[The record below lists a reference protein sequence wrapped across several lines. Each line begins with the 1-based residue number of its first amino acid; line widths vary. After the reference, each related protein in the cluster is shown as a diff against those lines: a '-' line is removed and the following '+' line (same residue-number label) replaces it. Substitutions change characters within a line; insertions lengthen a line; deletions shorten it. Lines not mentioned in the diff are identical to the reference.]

1 MHRNDPEA
9 PMTTAAERLGHAAR
23 TPYWAETSGPQ
34 PDCPPLERDVRCDL
48 AIVGGGFT
56 GLWTALEARRRM
68 PDARIVLVDAGR
80 CGNAASGRNGGFCAP
95 SISHGIGNAM
105 QRWPQE
111 AEALIRLGM
120 SNLDAFEADLA
131 TYGMEVEFER
141 SGKLTVAAT
150 PWQKEG
156 LKAQQGLR
164 RRFGSDSQ
172 FLEGDALRERLDS
185 PVYTSG
191 LFEPNYAL
199 LNPGKMVAELR
210 RVAMLGGVDIH
221 ETTPVTAVQKRP
233 DGVDLITP
241 GGCISARHVVL
252 ATNAAP
258 PLLRR
263 LRSAVIPIFDYTIV
277 TRPLDDAELAAVGWT
292 GRYGIADSGNQFHYL
307 RKTADNR
314 ILWGGFDAIY
324 HFGSRRDEAF
334 LTESES
340 FARLADNFARA
351 LPPLAGVPLTHAWG
365 GIIDTSA
372 RTTFFAG
379 TAQDGR
385 VAYAMGFTGQ
395 GVSASRFA
403 ALTMLDLLQ
412 GRETERTGLRMLRRR
427 PFPFPPEPF
436 RWLGIRMAQHGLARE
451 DTTGRRS
458 VFNRTLDRFG
468 VGFDS

>member
-1 MHRNDPEA
+1 
-9 PMTTAAERLGHAAR
+9 MTTALKSLATATR
-23 TPYWAETSGPQ
+23 TPYWKETAGPQ
-34 PDCPPLERDVRCDL
+34 PECPPLQTDLRCDL

-56 GLWTALEARRRM
+56 GLWTALEARRRL
-68 PDARIVLVDAGR
+68 PDARIVLVDAGL

-105 QRWPQE
+105 QRWPNE
-111 AEALIRLGM
+111 AETLIRLGRA
-120 SNLDAFEADLA
+120 NLDDFEADLA
-131 TYGMEVEFER
+131 EYGMEVEFER
-141 SGKLTVAAT
+141 AGKLTVAAT
-150 PWQKEG
+150 PWQIEG
-156 LKAQQGLR
+156 LQAQQALSQ
-164 RRFGSDSQ
+164 RFGVEAR
-172 FLEGDALRERLDS
+172 FLDGDALRERLAS
-185 PVYTSG
+185 PLYPAG

-210 RVAMLGGVDIH
+210 RVALAKGVEIH
-221 ETTPVTAVQKRP
+221 EATPVSGVAKQT
-233 DGVDLITP
+233 DGVTLLTP
-241 GGCISARHVVL
+241 GGRIEAARVVL

-263 LRSAVIPIFDYTIV
+263 LRSAAIPIFDYAIV
-277 TRPLDDAELAAVGWT
+277 TRPLDADELAAIGWA
-292 GRYGIADSGNQFHYL
+292 GRYGIADSGNRFHYV

-314 ILWGGFDAIY
+314 ILWGGFDAVY
-324 HFGSRRDEAF
+324 HYGSRRDAAF
-334 LTESES
+334 LTESDS
-340 FARLADNFARA
+340 FERLARNFARA
-351 LPPLAGVPLTHAWG
+351 LPPLADVPLTHAWG

-379 TAQDGR
+379 TAQGGR

-403 ALTMLDLLQ
+403 ALTMLDLLE
-412 GRETERTGLRMLRRR
+412 GRETERTALRMLRRP

-451 DTTGRRS
+451 DETGRRS
-458 VFNRTLDRFG
+458 AFNKVLDAFG

>member
-1 MHRNDPEA
+1 
-9 PMTTAAERLGHAAR
+9 MTKALESLATATR
-23 TPYWAETSGPQ
+23 TPYWAETAGPQ
-34 PDCPPLERDVRCDL
+34 PDCPPLQTDTRCDL

-68 PDARIVLVDAGR
+68 PDARILLVDAGR

-105 QRWPQE
+105 QRWPKE

-120 SNLDAFEADLA
+120 SNLDDLEADLA

-150 PWQKEG
+150 PWQVEG
-156 LKAQQGLR
+156 LKAQQALR
-164 RRFGSDSQ
+164 RRFGSESH

-185 PVYTSG
+185 PVYHAG

-210 RVAMLGGVDIH
+210 RVALAGGVDIH
-221 ETTPVTAVQKRP
+221 EATPVTGMAKRQ
-233 DGVDLITP
+233 DGVELIAP
-241 GGCISARHVVL
+241 GGRIAARQVVL

-263 LRSAVIPIFDYTIV
+263 LRSALIPIFDYAIV
-277 TRPLDDAELAAVGWT
+277 TRPLHDSELAAIGWT
-292 GRYGIADSGNQFHYL
+292 DRYGIADSGNQFHYL

-324 HFGSRRDEAF
+324 HFGSRRDDAF
-334 LTESES
+334 LTESGS
-340 FARLADNFARA
+340 FARLAENFARA
-351 LPPLAGVPLTHAWG
+351 LPPLADVQLTHAWG

-379 TAQDGR
+379 TAQGRR

-412 GRETERTGLRMLRRR
+412 GRETERTALQMLRRR

-436 RWLGIRMAQHGLARE
+436 RWLGIRLAQHGLARE
-451 DTTGRRS
+451 DATGRRS

>member
-1 MHRNDPEA
+1 
-9 PMTTAAERLGHAAR
+9 MTRVLDSLRTTKR
-23 TPYWAETSGPQ
+23 TPFWADTVGPQ
-34 PDCPPLERDVRCDL
+34 SEYPPLNTDLRCDL

-68 PDARIVLVDAGR
+68 PDAHIVLVDAGT

-95 SISHGIGNAM
+95 SISHGIGNAL
-105 QRWPQE
+105 QRWPRE
-111 AEALIRLGM
+111 AETLVRLGAT
-120 SNLDAFEADLA
+120 NLDALESDLA
-131 TYGMEVEFER
+131 AFGMDAEFER
-141 SGKLTVAAT
+141 DGKLTVAAT
-150 PWQKEG
+150 PWQIEG
-156 LKAQQGLR
+156 LKAQQALR
-164 RRFGSDSQ
+164 RRFGGVSDY
-172 FLEGDALRERLDS
+172 LEGDALRERLVS
-185 PVYTSG
+185 PVYTAG

-199 LNPGKMVAELR
+199 LNPAKMVAELR
-210 RVAMLGGVDIH
+210 RVARAGGVEIH
-221 ETTPVTAVQKRP
+221 EHTPVTGMAKQAA
-233 DGVDLITP
+233 GVALTTP
-241 GGCISARHVVL
+241 GGRIEAAQVVL

-263 LRSAVIPIFDYTIV
+263 LRSAIIPIFDYTIV
-277 TRPLDDAELAAVGWT
+277 TRPLSEDELDSIGWI
-292 GRYGIADSGNQFHYL
+292 GRYGIADSGNQFHYV

-324 HFGSRRDEAF
+324 HYGSRRDAGF

-340 FARLADNFARA
+340 FARIATNFARA
-351 LPPLAGVPLTHAWG
+351 FPQLADVELTHAWG

-379 TAQDGR
+379 TAHGGR
-385 VAYAMGFTGQ
+385 LAYAMGFTGQ

-412 GRETERTGLRMLRRR
+412 GRDTERTALSMVRRR

-436 RWLGIRMAQHGLARE
+436 RWLGIRLAQHGLARE
-451 DTTGRRS
+451 DATGRRS
-458 VFNRTLDRFG
+458 VFNRVLDRFG

>member
-1 MHRNDPEA
+1 
-9 PMTTAAERLGHAAR
+9 MTQVIESLAATTR
-23 TPYWAETSGPQ
+23 TPFWAATAGPQ
-34 PDCPPLERDVRCDL
+34 APCPPLGTDLRCDL

-56 GLWTALEARRRM
+56 GLWTALEARRRL
-68 PDARIVLVDAGR
+68 PDARIVLVDAGA

-105 QRWPQE
+105 QRWPKE
-111 AEALIRLGM
+111 AEALVRLGI
-120 SNLDAFEADLA
+120 SNLDDFEADLA
-131 TYGMEVEFER
+131 AYGMEVEFER

-150 PWQKEG
+150 PWQIEG
-156 LKAQQGLR
+156 LKAQQALR
-164 RRFGSDSQ
+164 RRFGGESE
-172 FLEGDALRERLDS
+172 FLVGDALRARLDS
-185 PVYTSG
+185 PVYPAG

-199 LNPGKMVAELR
+199 LNPARMVAELR
-210 RVAMLGGVDIH
+210 RVALASGVDIH
-221 ETTPVTAVQKRP
+221 EDTPVSGVAQQA
-233 DGVDLITP
+233 DGVALVTP
-241 GGCISARHVVL
+241 GGRIAARQVVL

-263 LRSAVIPIFDYTIV
+263 LRGAAIPIFDYTIV
-277 TRPLDDAELAAVGWT
+277 TRPLADDELAAIGWT
-292 GRYGIADSGNQFHYL
+292 GRHGIADSGNQFHYL

-314 ILWGGFDAIY
+314 ILWGGFDAVY
-324 HFGSRRDEAF
+324 HYGSRRDAAF
-334 LTESES
+334 LTESDS
-340 FARLADNFARA
+340 FDRLARNFARA
-351 LPPLAGVPLTHAWG
+351 LPPLADVPLTHAWG

-379 TAQDGR
+379 TAHGGR

-412 GRETERTGLRMLRRR
+412 GRETERTALQMSRRSPVR
-427 PFPFPPEPF
+427 FPPEPF

-451 DTTGRRS
+451 DATGRRS
-458 VFNRTLDRFG
+458 AFNKILDAFG

>member
-1 MHRNDPEA
+1 
-9 PMTTAAERLGHAAR
+9 MTKALESLAAATR
-23 TPYWAETSGPQ
+23 TPYWTETAGQQ
-34 PDCPPLERDVRCDL
+34 PDCPPLETDTRCDL

-68 PDARIVLVDAGR
+68 PHARILLVDAGR

-105 QRWPQE
+105 QRWPKE

-120 SNLDAFEADLA
+120 SNLDDLEADLA

-150 PWQKEG
+150 PWQVEG
-156 LKAQQGLR
+156 LKAQQALR
-164 RRFGSDSQ
+164 RRFGSESH

-185 PVYTSG
+185 PVYHAG

-210 RVAMLGGVDIH
+210 RVALAGGVDIH
-221 ETTPVTAVQKRP
+221 EATPVTGMAKRQ
-233 DGVDLITP
+233 DGVELVSP
-241 GGCISARHVVL
+241 GVRFAAPEVILASNAR
-252 ATNAAP
+252 P

-263 LRSAVIPIFDYTIV
+263 LRSALIPIFDYAIV
-277 TRPLDDAELAAVGWT
+277 TRPLHDSELAAIGWT
-292 GRYGIADSGNQFHYL
+292 DRYGIADSGNQFHYL

-324 HFGSRRDEAF
+324 HFGSRRDDAF
-334 LTESES
+334 LTESGS
-340 FARLADNFARA
+340 FARLAENFARA
-351 LPPLAGVPLTHAWG
+351 LPPLADVELTHAWG

-379 TAQDGR
+379 TAQGRR

-412 GRETERTGLRMLRRR
+412 GRETERTALQMLRRR

-436 RWLGIRMAQHGLARE
+436 RWLGIRLAQHGLARE
-451 DTTGRRS
+451 DATGRRS